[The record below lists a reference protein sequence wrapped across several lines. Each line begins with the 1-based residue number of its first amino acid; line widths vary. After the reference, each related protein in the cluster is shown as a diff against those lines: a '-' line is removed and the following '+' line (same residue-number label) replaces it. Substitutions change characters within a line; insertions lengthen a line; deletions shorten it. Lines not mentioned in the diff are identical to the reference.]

1 MISLGRTFLRICRLC
16 IFSLKVNRA
25 SPESGLYPRLGHE
38 GILEM
43 IKLGWKIVDAYILR
57 EERNNLEVSS
67 SAHNVKIK
75 KIRASFPKA
84 FKGRVVLTNS
94 F

>member
-1 MISLGRTFLRICRLC
+1 M
-16 IFSLKVNRA
+16 NRA

-43 IKLGWKIVDAYILR
+43 IKLGWKIVDAYILH

-67 SAHNVKIK
+67 SAHNSKIK
-75 KIRASFPKA
+75 KIRASFSMEGEGGA
-84 FKGRVVLTNS
+84 NRLFLTILYYFS
-94 F
+94 